1 MPLGP
6 AGRYVRAT
14 AKKKAAPAPAPEAQG
29 LDLEG
34 ITKTVSSIKKW
45 LKTEPSQSDAM
56 EVFQYE
62 LDHSNR
68 TSAVGPEGCL
78 TEYLEK

>member
-6 AGRYVRAT
+6 DGKYVRSLAPKPKAT
-14 AKKKAAPAPAPEAQG
+14 AAPEPQG

-56 EVFQYE
+56 EAFQYE
-62 LDHSNR
+62 LDNSNR
-68 TSAVGPEGCL
+68 SSAVGSEGCL

>member
-1 MPLGP
+1 MARNA
-6 AGRYVRAT
+6 AGKYVRAR
-14 AKKKAAPAPAPEAQG
+14 AGQDAPSPAPPKSVA
-29 LDLEG
+29 LED

-45 LKTEPSQSDAM
+45 LKTKPSKEEAM
-56 EVFQYE
+56 DVFQFE

-68 TSAVGPEGCL
+68 SSAVGPEGCI